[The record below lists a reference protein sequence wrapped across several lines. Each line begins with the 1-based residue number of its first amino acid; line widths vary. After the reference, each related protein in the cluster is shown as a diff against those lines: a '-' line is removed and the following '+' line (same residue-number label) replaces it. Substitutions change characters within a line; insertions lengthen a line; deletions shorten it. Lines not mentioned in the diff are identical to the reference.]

1 MSAPP
6 RVTWRRR
13 TMPLNLQ
20 LLASDRRPDAKG
32 FTRGGLVSLLVH
44 SAVIGGAIFA
54 TISAR
59 QNAAITK
66 LDTALVYVQPQE
78 PQHESPPP
86 PDLQIPLKGFQTV
99 AVPVNMP
106 TEIPP
111 VDLQEH
117 FDPKDFSGVGVEGGT
132 ATGVTPPSGNQ
143 VYSTLEVD
151 QPPVRLSAPPLD
163 RDYPTLLRQAGIT
176 GRVVIEAVIDTT
188 GKAELTSIAVVQS
201 PHPGFNDAAKR
212 WMAGALFRPARK
224 GGQTVRV
231 LVRQAIDYS
240 LTR

>member
-1 MSAPP
+1 
-6 RVTWRRR
+6 
-13 TMPLNLQ
+13 MPLNLQ
-20 LLASDRRPDAKG
+20 LFASDRKPDALG
-32 FTRGGLVSLLVH
+32 FTRSGLVSLLVH
-44 SAVIGGAIFA
+44 TAVIGGAIFV
-54 TISAR
+54 TLSAR
-59 QNAAITK
+59 QSVGATK
-66 LDTALVYVQPQE
+66 IDTALVYLQPQE

-86 PDLQIPLKGFQTV
+86 PELQVPLKGFQTV
-99 AVPVNMP
+99 ALP
-106 TEIPP
+106 TNIPTAIPP

-151 QPPVRLSAPPLD
+151 QAPALLSAPPLD

-188 GKAELTSIAVVQS
+188 GKAELTSIAVIQT
-201 PHPGFNDAAKR
+201 PHPGFNEAAKR
-212 WMAGALFRPARK
+212 WMTRALFRPARK
-224 GGQTVRV
+224 GGRAVRV

-240 LTR
+240 LTS